1 MFLIIYVV
9 QSNINLYQLHKTIK
23 KSMIME
29 KRLHIKIFKKGF
41 NYMGYVTVLYGVY
54 KKVIK
59 RLMYFSRALTRK
71 LQLGPSGPNWESERS
86 EHARSVPKCNWGGLG
101 GTLSPP
107 FPQKDSQGSGGQ
119 FPWKKVQTSE
129 INIFQNCKI
138 SLN

>member
-1 MFLIIYVV
+1 
-9 QSNINLYQLHKTIK
+9 
-23 KSMIME
+23 MIME

-86 EHARSVPKCNWGGLG
+86 EHARSAPKCNWGGSG
-101 GTLSPP
+101 GHSEPP
-107 FPQKDSQGSGGQ
+107 FPPEGFLGEWGAIPLEKSS
-119 FPWKKVQTSE
+119 
-129 INIFQNCKI
+129 N
-138 SLN
+138 